1 MPKIFISYRREDS
14 PYEAVAVRDRLA
26 SHFGERDIFFDLDS
40 IRLGH
45 NFSVRIDEKVGE
57 CDYLIAVIGKS
68 WLTVCDK
75 EGERRLDNPDDWV
88 RLEIQ
93 AALSRNIP
101 VIAILL
107 HNVRMPDRE
116 ELPTGLQEL
125 AQRQAHSVRP
135 LGDFRNDIDKLIHD
149 IDQQEQER
157 LEAEKQAG
165 ERRQR
170 KDSQRVDEERQRAA
184 TKKQAV
190 KRRQREE
197 AQRIEEER
205 RRAEKERLEGGF
217 VATPDDQRSLRRK
230 VQKPAW
236 GLFATGAIFEILFL
250 GATILVIVGGG
261 FFHDTA
267 MIPFSLTSILLF
279 ALVTASGFYMLR
291 MRRYKLVLVGTIV
304 SVFTLVAAPFAIW
317 ALIVLLRPEIR
328 KSFE

>member
-107 HNVRMPDRE
+107 HNVPMPDRD

-125 AQRQAHSVRP
+125 ADRQAHSVRP

-149 IDQQEQER
+149 IDQQEQEQ
-157 LEAEKQAG
+157 LEAERQAG

-170 KDSQRVDEERQRAA
+170 EQ
-184 TKKQAV
+184 
-190 KRRQREE
+190 
-197 AQRIEEER
+197 AQRLEQER
-205 RRAEKERLEGGF
+205 RRAEKERLE
-217 VATPDDQRSLRRK
+217 AERETDEQRQRRQKAQRVEQERRVEAKKQAGEHRRREEPQRRERPRVEAELPQNPPPRRK
-230 VQKPAW
+230 VAVESTTSTPS
-236 GLFATGAIFEILFL
+236 ILIRKRIKLRTIAAVLILACVL
-250 GATILVIVGGG
+250 GAVIV
-261 FFHDTA
+261 A
-267 MIPFSLTSILLF
+267 LL
-279 ALVTASGFYMLR
+279 LGRL
-291 MRRYKLVLVGTIV
+291 
-304 SVFTLVAAPFAIW
+304 
-317 ALIVLLRPEIR
+317 
-328 KSFE
+328 